1 MEDRRRRRD
10 VFLGNYKL
18 GRTIGDGSTGKVR
31 VAEHMLTGH
40 KVAIKILNRNK
51 IAEMGLEDK
60 GLFCSLPI
68 FFELIGIFY
77 VFTFKII
84 FIQS

>member
-1 MEDRRRRRD
+1 
-10 VFLGNYKL
+10 
-18 GRTIGDGSTGKVR
+18 
-31 VAEHMLTGH
+31 MLTGH

-84 FIQS
+84 FIQSWTQLLNTLFIESSKMVQTTSH